1 MFKMLRAIARSRAF
15 DLVGVLIVVA
25 SAFLSGY
32 LFETLDEVT
41 HWGGISAL
49 VPFGLISAGSSVL
62 SLYSDRLTARMNN
75 LGNWIGLA
83 GVILSGTIDYLLGNK
98 GAIFTYPVTFVIQA
112 WAIKVWMSSDR
123 YKARKPP
130 RGIKGLLIIFCLVI
144 AEFLFSYYTNAIAFT
159 QHDWLFY
166 TTVLVFALSLIAN
179 AFNALKLRVQW
190 QFWSLYNV
198 VQLMKALIQGNFA
211 NVGKYI
217 YYIVNSIS
225 GLAFWKE

>member
-1 MFKMLRAIARSRAF
+1 MLKAIAKSRVF
-15 DLVGVLIVVA
+15 DLVGVIIVLL

-41 HWGGISAL
+41 HWGGISPL
-49 VPFGLISAGSSVL
+49 VPFGLISVGSSVL

-98 GAIFTYPVTFVIQA
+98 GAIFTYPVTFIIQA
-112 WAIKVWMSSDR
+112 WAIKVWMNSDQ
-123 YKARKPP
+123 YKARKAPT
-130 RGIKGLLIIFCLVI
+130 GMKGGLIITSLIVCSFG
-144 AEFLFSYYTNAIAFT
+144 FSYFTNAIAFT

-166 TTVLVFALSLIAN
+166 TTTLVFALSLIAN

-190 QFWSLYNV
+190 QFWGLYNI
-198 VQLMKALIQGNFA
+198 VQLLKALIQGNFA

-217 YYIVNSIS
+217 YYIINSIS
-225 GLAFWKE
+225 GLSYWKD